1 MMLRITAFTVAAIV
15 TVACSD
21 SNSRSA
27 IPNAGAGE
35 KINMI
40 QLDTASRAGTSASA
54 PQSVQPPPASPMR
67 DSASGPKMEIDST
80 GKVSPIK
87 R

>member
-1 MMLRITAFTVAAIV
+1 MLRLTAYTIVAIV
-15 TVACSD
+15 MVACSD
-21 SNSRSA
+21 SNSRSSV
-27 IPNAGAGE
+27 PNAGAGE

-40 QLDTASRAGTSASA
+40 QLDTSSRAASGA
-54 PQSVQPPPASPMR
+54 PAAQSTQKVPGSPMR
-67 DSASGPKMEIDST
+67 DSASGPRMEIDST

>member
-1 MMLRITAFTVAAIV
+1 MLRITAFTLAAMV

-21 SNSRSA
+21 SNSRSS
-27 IPNAGAGE
+27 IPNAGSGE

-40 QLDTASRAGTSASA
+40 QLDTTSRAATGAPA
-54 PQSVQPPPASPMR
+54 PQSAQPSPASPMR
-67 DSASGPKMEIDST
+67 DSASGPRMEIDST